1 MVTVVTWSRSS
12 DQDIGGLLA
21 PKLLLFNN
29 IPRSRPSVETIR
41 LNPYIERYRQS
52 WRLRIPPDPGE
63 TRRIERWLATARL
76 FLAVSALVAIQMD
89 PTELGHSWAAYGLF
103 VFYMANGILILMLLR
118 RRQQSTA
125 AFRLMV
131 HAGDIVWPALISIFS
146 EGPRTPFFLF
156 FVFVLAAAAY
166 RWGLWETLG
175 TAAAEVALLW
185 AESFVI
191 LDLSTKP
198 RIALPWPILNGL
210 HVNTVDFEPKRLFML
225 SVYLLVMGL
234 LLGYLAEQQKHLRAE
249 KAVVTGTLS
258 RIRVEAGLTGTI
270 EQIFREAM
278 SMYGASRVLVASQEA
293 HSQRVFVGEL
303 NKDHRGVP
311 SEFRWLESVSRDANT
326 YLDDF
331 PGDVYYAAIDGD
343 RWTTLALDETG
354 HQVPVEGMAPI
365 SRLREVQTFGSLI
378 TVAFLFG
385 SEWRGR
391 IFLFNPSWRGEKQ
404 EELRF
409 LLDLVHQVGPAVYN
423 VYLLHRLRRRAGAAE
438 RARFARELHDGAV
451 QSLIA
456 VEMQVDVLRRHADA
470 GKPINAEL
478 GRIQGLLREE
488 VLKLRELMQQMK
500 AIEVDAQRLLGVLN
514 DSVERFQRETGINAR
529 FVTDVENLDMPQRV
543 CREILRIVQE
553 GLVNVRKH
561 SGARHV
567 LVRLGSSLKKWNL
580 VVEDDGKGFP
590 FTGRYNRDQMN
601 EAGKGPMIIMER
613 VGLIAGELTVES
625 NPGQGTR
632 LEVTVPR
639 NEEVPHEL

>member
-1 MVTVVTWSRSS
+1 
-12 DQDIGGLLA
+12 
-21 PKLLLFNN
+21 
-29 IPRSRPSVETIR
+29 
-41 LNPYIERYRQS
+41 LNSHVERYRQS

-118 RRQQSTA
+118 RRQQSTS

-131 HAGDIVWPALISIFS
+131 HAGDIAWPALISIFS

-185 AESFVI
+185 AESFII
-191 LDLSTKP
+191 LHVRLGPHGSV
-198 RIALPWPILNGL
+198 PWPLLNGL
-210 HVNTVDFEPKRLFML
+210 RVNTVDFEPKRLFML

-270 EQIFREAM
+270 EQIFREVM
-278 SMYGASRVLVASQEA
+278 SMYGASQIVVASQES
-293 HSQRVFVGEL
+293 HSQRIFLGEL
-303 NKDHRGVP
+303 NRDTSSAP
-311 SEFRWLESVSRDANT
+311 SEFRWLESGSRDAKT
-326 YLDDF
+326 YLDDVS
-331 PGDVYYAAIDGD
+331 GDVCHAAIDGD
-343 RWTTLALDETG
+343 QWSTLALDESG
-354 HQVPVEGMAPI
+354 HPVPVVSMDPI
-365 SRLREVQTFGSLI
+365 SRLRELRTFDSMI

-438 RARFARELHDGAV
+438 RARVARELHDGAV

-456 VEMQVDVLRRHADA
+456 VEMQVDVLRRHSDA
-470 GKPINAEL
+470 GKPITGEL
-478 GRIQGLLREE
+478 NRIQGLLREE

-500 AIEVDAQRLLGVLN
+500 AIEVDAQRLLPVLN
-514 DSVERFQRETGINAR
+514 DTVERFQRETGISAR
-529 FVTDVENLDMPQRV
+529 FVTDLENLDMPQRV

-590 FTGRYNRDQMN
+590 FAGRYNHVQMD

-639 NEEVPHEL
+639 GGEVPHEL

>member
-1 MVTVVTWSRSS
+1 
-12 DQDIGGLLA
+12 
-21 PKLLLFNN
+21 
-29 IPRSRPSVETIR
+29 
-41 LNPYIERYRQS
+41 LNPNVERYRQS

-63 TRRIERWLATARL
+63 TRRTERWLATARVI
-76 FLAVSALVAIQMD
+76 LAVSALVAIEMD

-146 EGPRTPFFLF
+146 AGPRAPFFLF

-175 TAAAEVALLW
+175 TAAAEVTLLW
-185 AESFVI
+185 AESFMV
-191 LDLSTKP
+191 LHLTLGTGGS
-198 RIALPWPILNGL
+198 LPWPGLNGL
-210 HVNTVDFEPKRLFML
+210 RVNTVDFEPKRLFML

-270 EQIFREAM
+270 EQIFRDAM
-278 SMYGASRVLVASQEA
+278 SRYGASRLLVASQES

-303 NKDHRGVP
+303 NRDSKSAP
-311 SEFRWLESVSRDANT
+311 SEFRWLESASRDVKT

-331 PGDVYYAAIDGD
+331 PGEVYYAAINGD
-343 RWTTLALDETG
+343 RWTSLALDHNG
-354 HQVPVEGMAPI
+354 HPVPVESTALI
-365 SRLREVQTFGSLI
+365 SQLREVQTFDSLI

-409 LLDLVHQVGPAVYN
+409 LLDLVRQVGPAVYN

-456 VEMQVDVLRRHADA
+456 VEMQVDVLRRQADA
-470 GKPINAEL
+470 GKPISAEL

-514 DSVERFQRETGINAR
+514 DTVERFQRETGISAR
-529 FVTDVENLDMPQRV
+529 FVTELENLDMPQRV

-580 VVEDDGKGFP
+580 SLEDDGKGFP
-590 FTGRYNRDQMN
+590 FAGRYNQDQMD
-601 EAGKGPMIIMER
+601 EGRKGPMIILER

-639 NEEVPHEL
+639 SGEVPHEF

>member
-1 MVTVVTWSRSS
+1 MNSR
-12 DQDIGGLLA
+12 
-21 PKLLLFNN
+21 
-29 IPRSRPSVETIR
+29 V
-41 LNPYIERYRQS
+41 ERYRHS

-76 FLAVSALVAIQMD
+76 ILAVSALVAIRMD

-131 HAGDIVWPALISIFS
+131 HTADIVWPALISIFS

-185 AESFVI
+185 AESFV
-191 LDLSTKP
+191 LLHLHLGP
-198 RIALPWPILNGL
+198 GGAVPWAALNGL
-210 HVNTVDFEPKRLFML
+210 RVNVREFEPERLFML

-234 LLGYLAEQQKHLRAE
+234 LLGYLAEQQKRLRAE

-258 RIRVEAGLTGTI
+258 RVRVEAGLTGTI

-278 SMYGASRVLVASQEA
+278 SMYGASRAVVASQES
-293 HSQRVFVGEL
+293 HTQRVFVGEL
-303 NKDHRGVP
+303 KKANGSAPP
-311 SEFRWLESVSRDANT
+311 SEFRWLDSGSRDAKH
-326 YLDDF
+326 YLENF
-331 PGDVYYAAIDGD
+331 PGDVCYASVDRD
-343 RWTTLALDETG
+343 RWTTLALDDGG
-354 HQVPVEGMAPI
+354 HSVPVANLI
-365 SRLREVQTFGSLI
+365 SFSQLREVQEFNSLI
-378 TVAFLFG
+378 SVAFLFG
-385 SEWRGR
+385 SEWKGR
-391 IFLFNPSWRGEKQ
+391 VFLFNPSWRGEKQ

-438 RARFARELHDGAV
+438 RARVARELHDGAV

-456 VEMQVDVLRRHADA
+456 VEMQVDVLRRQADA
-470 GKPINAEL
+470 RTPIGEEL

-500 AIEVDAQRLLGVLN
+500 AIDVDAQRLVGVLN
-514 DSVERFQRETGINAR
+514 DTVERFQRETGISAR
-529 FVTDVENLDMPQRV
+529 FVTDLEELDMPQRV

-561 SGARHV
+561 SGARHA
-567 LVRLGSSLKKWNL
+567 LVRLESSAKNWSLTL
-580 VVEDDGKGFP
+580 EDDGKGFP
-590 FTGRYNRDQMN
+590 FAGRYAHDQME
-601 EAGKGPMIIMER
+601 EAGKGPMIIKER
-613 VGLIAGELTVES
+613 VRLIAGELTIES

-639 NEEVPHEL
+639 NREISHEL